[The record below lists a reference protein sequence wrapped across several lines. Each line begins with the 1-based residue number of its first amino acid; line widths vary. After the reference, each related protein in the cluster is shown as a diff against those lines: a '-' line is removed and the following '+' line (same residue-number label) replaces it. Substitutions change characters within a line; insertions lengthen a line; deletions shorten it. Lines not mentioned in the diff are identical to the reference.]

1 MNATTPPAADR
12 FAVGLAIET
21 TGQSGSVAVLRAGN
35 VIRQVTLS
43 ATPRT
48 AATLAPTLAETL
60 QWCQEHGCKP
70 DFIAVAAGPGS
81 FTGLRIGVTTAK
93 TLSYALN
100 LPLVAVDSV
109 AAVAATVLTQ
119 PPVPEQQPRLEQ
131 QPVSGQDS
139 GRERD
144 DAATGAAEASVLVG
158 LNAYR
163 GQVFTGTFRRTSLL
177 ESPHVPRP
185 TEGET
190 ETPTRIVDTQQWQL
204 LLSQLP
210 RGAAVS
216 GDPAV
221 FRGTSGLRFL
231 ERTMADAVG
240 VGLIALP
247 LAVSGKWSD
256 PMALVPR
263 YLKPSAAE
271 EKASAR
277 GSAER

>member
-21 TGQSGSVAVLRAGN
+21 TGKSGSVAVLRAGT
-35 VIRQVTLS
+35 VIRQATLP

-70 DFIAVAAGPGS
+70 DFIAVANGPGS

-109 AAVAATVLTQ
+109 AAVAATVLVQ
-119 PPVPEQQPRLEQ
+119 QSVLASDSEREQ
-131 QPVSGQDS
+131 DH
-139 GRERD
+139 
-144 DAATGAAEASVLVG
+144 AATGVAEESVLVG

-163 GQVFTGTFRRTSLL
+163 GQVFTGTFRRASLL
-177 ESPHVPRP
+177 ESHYLNSS
-185 TEGET
+185 GED
-190 ETPTRIVDTQQWQL
+190 ETGMSTRIVDAKQWL
-204 LLSQLP
+204 SLLSQLP

-221 FRGTSGLRFL
+221 FRGNSGLRFL
-231 ERTMADAVG
+231 ERTVADAVG
-240 VGLIALP
+240 VGLLALP

-263 YLKPSAAE
+263 YLKLSAAE
-271 EKASAR
+271 EKADVR
-277 GSAER
+277 GSADR